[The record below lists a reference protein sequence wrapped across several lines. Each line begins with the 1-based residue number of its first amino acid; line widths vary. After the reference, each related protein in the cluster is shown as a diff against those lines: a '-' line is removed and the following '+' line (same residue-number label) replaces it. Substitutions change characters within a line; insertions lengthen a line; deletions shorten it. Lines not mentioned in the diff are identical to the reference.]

1 MLKDG
6 GMNWIIHLDTDELL
20 YPGGAAEYS
29 VRRLLAEVPRDVDM
43 VIFPNY
49 VSKKKPRIKFCP
61 ATHMSGCPQN
71 FDD

>member
-6 GMNWIIHLDTDELL
+6 GMDWIIHLDTDELL

-49 VSKKKPRIKFCP
+49 VSETKPRIKFCT
-61 ATHMSGCPQN
+61 ATHMSCCRQN
-71 FDD
+71 SDY